1 MKAFIKGITMQNNM
15 TTFTFMLLSPEYS
28 RMEFILLFMQKYGKV
43 KVVDANEIGNM
54 NRNHYTKEL
63 E

>member
-1 MKAFIKGITMQNNM
+1 MKAFVKGITMQNNM
-15 TTFTFMLLSPEYS
+15 TTFTFMLLFPEYS

-43 KVVDANEIGNM
+43 KVVDEIGSM